1 MEQTKSHNKPETALT
16 ILLKS
21 PQKSFAPRDQINVPL
36 PQTLLTAITP
46 ASLLLDS
53 RPAITLQNVV
63 ATVNLMNE
71 LDLRKIN
78 FCTRNTE
85 YNPSRF
91 KGLVMR
97 IREPKTTALIF
108 RSGKIVVTGAKSEDA
123 ALLAARKY
131 ARIIQK
137 LGFSIKFC
145 SFKIQNIVGT
155 CDVRFPIKLE
165 SLNQIHGQFS
175 SYEPELFPALIY
187 RLVKPRVVLL
197 IFVNGKIVLTGART
211 QQDIQEALDIMLPI
225 LKSFR
230 KQ

>member
-1 MEQTKSHNKPETALT
+1 MEQQKPGEKAETPLT

-21 PQKSFAPRDQINVPL
+21 PQKSFPSPRTPVHL
-36 PQTLLTAITP
+36 PQ
-46 ASLLLDS
+46 SLIAAVPPPSSINLDA

-63 ATVNLMNE
+63 ATVNLVNE

-85 YNPSRF
+85 YNPGRF

-108 RSGKIVVTGAKSEDA
+108 RSGKIVVTGAKSEEA

-137 LGFSIKFC
+137 LGFTIKFC
-145 SFKIQNIVGT
+145 NFKVQNIVGT

-187 RLVKPRVVLL
+187 RMVKPRVVLL

-211 QQDIQEALDIMLPI
+211 QQDIQEALDIMMPI